1 MSEEVVTMEIRSEP
15 SIRGFLS
22 RAPEQKSK
30 PGEVFLLVAQ
40 IGQKF
45 RRHEEDGTFTL
56 VGSAYIDLIMIG
68 DKAEEAFADFVK
80 GDDVV
85 AIGEFTK
92 RQYEQDGQRIER
104 RQFRASRLLFDTS
117 RARYAVERTPRQ
129 IAPERSTAVEVTAVE
144 FRSPEPRRA
153 TGLGR

>member
-1 MSEEVVTMEIRSEP
+1 MEIRSEP
-15 SIRGFLS
+15 SVRGFLS

-45 RRHEEDGTFTL
+45 RRREEDGTFTL

-68 DKAEEAFADFVK
+68 DKAEEAFKDFVK
-80 GDDVV
+80 GDDIV

-117 RARYAVERTPRQ
+117 RTRYAVERTPRQ
-129 IAPERSTAVEVTAVE
+129 LAPEAPAMTEATAVE
-144 FRSPEPRRA
+144 FRAPEPRRA
-153 TGLGR
+153 IALGR

>member
-1 MSEEVVTMEIRSEP
+1 MEIRSEP

-45 RRHEEDGTFTL
+45 RRREEDGTFTL
-56 VGSAYIDLIMIG
+56 IGSAYIDLIMIG
-68 DKAEEAFADFVK
+68 DKAEESFADFVK

-92 RQYEQDGQRIER
+92 RQYEQDGQRFER

-117 RARYAVERTPRQ
+117 RARYAVERTPRRL
-129 IAPERSTAVEVTAVE
+129 APDGPTAAEVTALE
-144 FRSPEPRRA
+144 FRSPEPPRA
-153 TGLGR
+153 TGPARGAQ

>member
-1 MSEEVVTMEIRSEP
+1 MEIRSEP

-22 RAPEQKSK
+22 RTPEQKSK

-45 RRHEEDGTFTL
+45 RRREEDGTFTL
-56 VGSAYIDLIMIG
+56 IGSAYIDLIMIG

-104 RQFRASRLLFDTS
+104 SQFRASRLLFDTS
-117 RARYAVERTPRQ
+117 RTRYAVERTPRELPQ
-129 IAPERSTAVEVTAVE
+129 GKPPAAEVTAVE
-144 FRSPEPRRA
+144 FRAPEPRRA
-153 TGLGR
+153 VGLGR

>member
-1 MSEEVVTMEIRSEP
+1 MEIRSEP

-45 RRHEEDGTFTL
+45 RRREDDGTFTQ

-104 RQFRASRLLFDTS
+104 PQFRASRLLLDTS
-117 RARYAVERTPRQ
+117 RARYTVERTPRQ
-129 IAPERSTAVEVTAVE
+129 LAPKTLTAAEVTAVE

-153 TGLGR
+153 SGLGRSTR

>member
-1 MSEEVVTMEIRSEP
+1 MEIRSEP

-40 IGQKF
+40 IVQKF
-45 RRHEEDGTFTL
+45 RRREENGTFTQ

-85 AIGEFTK
+85 AIGEFAK
-92 RQYEQDGQRIER
+92 RQYEQGGQRIER
-104 RQFRASRLLFDTS
+104 TQFRASRLLFDTS
-117 RARYAVERTPRQ
+117 RARYAIECTPRQ
-129 IAPERSTAVEVTAVE
+129 LSPDRPTGAEVTAVE

-153 TGLGR
+153 IGLGR

>member
-1 MSEEVVTMEIRSEP
+1 MEIRTEP
-15 SIRGFLS
+15 SIQGFLS

-30 PGEVFLLVAQ
+30 PGEAFLLVAQ

-45 RRHEEDGTFTL
+45 RRREEDGTFTL

-68 DKAEEAFADFVK
+68 DKAEQAFADFVK

-92 RQYEQDGQRIER
+92 RQYEQGGQRIER

-129 IAPERSTAVEVTAVE
+129 LAPETLAAEVTAVE
-144 FRSPEPRRA
+144 FRAPEPRRSA
-153 TGLGR
+153 GLGRQAR

>member
-56 VGSAYIDLIMIG
+56 VGSAYIDLVMIG
-68 DKAEEAFADFVK
+68 DKAEEAFKDFVK
-80 GDDVV
+80 GDDIV

-117 RARYAVERTPRQ
+117 RIRYAVERTPRKLALE
-129 IAPERSTAVEVTAVE
+129 APALAEATAVE
-144 FRSPEPRRA
+144 FRAPEPRRA
-153 TGLGR
+153 TALGR